1 VLAWC
6 RIVRRLV
13 SWTSLLLLAL
23 WLPATLH
30 CDLEAAGLHHLWGC
44 HDEAA
49 SETGH
54 NHSSDHEF
62 HPVEDGAFNPATPF
76 LRAAPP
82 LTLSLGTVMA
92 DVFGTAARPP
102 AAIEYPRIRP
112 PPGLSAAWQFI
123 ERAAPTARAPSVH
136 V

>member
-1 VLAWC
+1 
-6 RIVRRLV
+6 VRRLV
-13 SWTSLLLLAL
+13 PWTSLLILAL
-23 WLPATLH
+23 WFPATLH

-49 SETGH
+49 SEHGH
-54 NHSSDHEF
+54 QHSSDHEY
-62 HPVEDGAFNPATPF
+62 HPLEDGAFNPATPF

-82 LTLSLGTVMA
+82 LAMIWGEVMA
-92 DVFGTAARPP
+92 DVFYVAPCLP

-123 ERAAPTARAPSVH
+123 ERAAPPARAPSPH